1 MAVDDYAASTSTTGR
16 VTAGGSVTGTLEAA
30 GDLDWF
36 SVSLVAGKQYTF
48 ALEPGA
54 TNDLADPYLKLFS
67 SDGKTLIDEND
78 DANGLSSEINAS
90 ISASGTYY
98 LEASSGTN
106 GGGTGSYVLSVSAP
120 ITDDFSGSNATT
132 GRVVPGGSTTGRLEI
147 SGDNDWFAVSLV
159 AGQRYTFALD
169 AASTNGLPDPLLSL
183 YSSDGT
189 LITSNDDTNGLNSE
203 LTYLAT
209 ATGTFYL
216 GASSGPSDEG
226 TGSYTLSSSLPIADD
241 YLATVK
247 TNGLVIQ
254 GGTTNGQLE
263 YVGDNDWFA
272 INLVAGQQYTFN
284 LNSGTTNG
292 LEDPSLSLYNSS
304 GGLITS
310 NDDSNGLNSE
320 ITYTATSTGTY
331 YLGAGSSSHGTGTGK
346 GTYTISSSYPSANG
360 ATVVTGT
367 VGNDTVDGGVGN
379 NLIDGGAGADTVSY
393 SGNRSTFSIV
403 HQSDGTYSVVDN
415 AGAAGNDTLSN
426 VEQVKFSDVT
436 VNLTVQAKA
445 ASIST
450 DSLNSLTELYVA
462 YFNRVP
468 DADGLSYW
476 IDQLKGGQSLEQIG
490 SSFYAA
496 AIQYSALT
504 GYSGTMTNAD
514 FVTLI
519 YKNVLGRSGST
530 APPAED
536 VNYWANNLA
545 TGHDTRGTLI
555 KTMLG
560 AAHSYKGDTTWG
572 WVADLL
578 DNKVSVGKTFAVD
591 DGITYNTPADS
602 ITHGMDIAAAVTSA
616 STDHAIQL
624 IGVADAPL

>member
-1 MAVDDYAASTSTTGR
+1 MAVDDYAASTATTGR
-16 VTAGGSVTGTLEAA
+16 ITAGGSVTGTLETA

-36 SVSLVAGKQYTF
+36 AVSLVAGKQYTF
-48 ALEPGA
+48 TLEPGT

-106 GGGTGSYVLSVSAP
+106 GSGTGSYVLSVSAP
-120 ITDDFSGSNATT
+120 ITDDFSANNATT

-147 SGDNDWFAVSLV
+147 SGDSDWFAVSLV
-159 AGQRYTFALD
+159 AGQRYTFTLD

-209 ATGTFYL
+209 VTGTFYL
-216 GASSGPSDEG
+216 GASSGPSDVG

-254 GGTTNGQLE
+254 GGSTNGQLE

-292 LEDPSLSLYNSS
+292 LEDPSLSLYNSN

-379 NLIDGGAGADTVSY
+379 NLIDGGAGVDTVAY
-393 SGNRSTFSIV
+393 SGNRSTFSIT

-426 VEQVKFSDVT
+426 VEQIKFSDVT

-445 ASIST
+445 TSIST